1 MTELKGLVDA
11 YSLRARVLPAALV
24 TMPAGITLAVLLPGF
39 DYKSVTAL
47 AVSAGLPIFAANT
60 VRSRGKHL
68 EDRLKRHWGGMP
80 TTRMLRL
87 TEPTNDPV
95 ALTQRRAGLEQLT
108 EEPLPT
114 LADEQADLGAADQ
127 HYRAAT
133 RTLIARVRE
142 TKDKFD
148 LVQKENIDFG
158 FRRNLTAM
166 KPLGLVVLGALLLAD
181 VGTFLIGASR
191 PGPIIAAAGVV
202 LLCTLGWVT
211 VVRWRWV
218 LEQGN
223 TYAERLFE
231 ALDDP
236 DFLVP
241 AGARPDQDH

>member
-1 MTELKGLVDA
+1 MTELKDLVDV

-24 TMPAGITLAVLLPGF
+24 TMPAGVTLAILLPGF
-39 DYKSVTAL
+39 DYKNITAL
-47 AVSAGLPIFAANT
+47 VVSAGLPIFAANM

-68 EDRLKRHWGGMP
+68 EDRLKHHWNGMP

-87 TEPTNDPV
+87 TEPTNDTV
-95 ALTQRRAGLEQLT
+95 ALTQRRAGFEQLT
-108 EEPLPT
+108 GEPLPT
-114 LADEQADLGAADQ
+114 LADEQANLDAADQ

-133 RTLIARVRE
+133 RTLVARVRE

-181 VGTFLIGASR
+181 VGTFLLGHSR
-191 PGPIIAAAGVV
+191 PGPTIAAAGVV
-202 LLCTLGWVT
+202 LLCALGWVT

-223 TYAERLFE
+223 SYAERLFE
-231 ALDDP
+231 ALNDP

-241 AGARPDQDH
+241 AGAGPDEEH